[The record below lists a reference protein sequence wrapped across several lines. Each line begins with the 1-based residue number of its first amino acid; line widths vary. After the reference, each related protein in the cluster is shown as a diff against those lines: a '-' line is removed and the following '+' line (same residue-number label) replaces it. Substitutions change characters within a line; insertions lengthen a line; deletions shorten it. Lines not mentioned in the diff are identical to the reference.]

1 MPHGITLHII
11 QLQLPGVRN
20 GATCVSFGSLWQL
33 WTQSIKPSYRFQAKV
48 ALEIENARWNP
59 VVFFNTKFHHFL
71 VGFFLGGFVGST
83 HLYTVCFPVTWV
95 LLPRQV
101 VSAHL
106 KELACGWWDL
116 SDWHSHLKCWVQM
129 DRPDFR
135 SFLGPRV
142 AKSGNYKVP
151 PSCGFGNGGVLVCD
165 VCDL

>member
-71 VGFFLGGFVGST
+71 VGFFWGVLLGRHTSIQYVSPSHGYCFQGRLCLRILKNWLVVGGILVIGIAISNVGSKWT
-83 HLYTVCFPVTWV
+83 AQIFGVFWVHELLKAEITRFHQAVGSATEVC
-95 LLPRQV
+95 
-101 VSAHL
+101 
-106 KELACGWWDL
+106 
-116 SDWHSHLKCWVQM
+116 
-129 DRPDFR
+129 
-135 SFLGPRV
+135 
-142 AKSGNYKVP
+142 
-151 PSCGFGNGGVLVCD
+151 
-165 VCDL
+165 